1 MSKTVLHFADFKSP
15 CRGNFINSLEAL
27 REAVGERGWNTVY
40 VFPAATAGRDW
51 AQELGR
57 QTAVY
62 YLSGRFLADLKLL
75 RRVIKRHDVSLIH
88 HHFYKLPYVLLFDL
102 AAWGKKIPQ
111 LIHLHCAL
119 HIHQGPARV
128 IEKFLLRGKAFIGCS
143 EKLTDDAK
151 RFYPK
156 NPAFTAKNAI
166 FFPRLE
172 QFEPLDKAALG
183 LRENAKTLMLFGFL
197 YEVKGVDL
205 ALEALESLNRTGDAA
220 DLILI
225 LTSNREAIR
234 EKITQRFGAI
244 PAWLHLLPPRNDI
257 ASYFRLCDLF
267 LAPSRSEGL
276 PYSVLEA
283 AWLKV
288 PTVLSDIPAHTAL
301 ALPCASF
308 FPCGNAS
315 ALTEK
320 IRQILRSPPSEA
332 RLTAQS
338 EAVFR
343 EYRLEEWIKTVLN
356 IYDKQLKN
364 RRFS

>member
-1 MSKTVLHFADFKSP
+1 MSRTVLHFADFRSP

-27 REAVGERGWNTVY
+27 REAAKAHGWDTVY
-40 VFPAATAGRDW
+40 VFPAATAKRDW
-51 AQELGR
+51 AQELGE
-57 QTAVY
+57 QATVY
-62 YLSGRFLADLKLL
+62 YLPGRFLADLRLM
-75 RRVIKRHDVSLIH
+75 RRVIKRHGVTLIH
-88 HHFYKLPYVLLFDL
+88 QHFYKLPYVLLFDL
-102 AAWGKKIPQ
+102 ATFGRGIPQ

-119 HIHQGPARV
+119 HIHKGVARV
-128 IEKFLLRGKAFIGCS
+128 IEKLLLRKKTFIGCS
-143 EKLTDDAK
+143 EKLTDDA
-151 RFYPK
+151 RHYYPK

-183 LRENAKTLMLFGFL
+183 LRANAKTLMLFGFL

-205 ALEALESLNRTGDAA
+205 ALEALDELNRTGDDA

-225 LTSNREAIR
+225 LTSHREEIR
-234 EKITQRFGAI
+234 QKIERRFGII
-244 PAWLHLLPPRNDI
+244 PDWLRLLPPRNDI

-288 PTVLSDIPAHTAL
+288 PLVLSDIPAHTAL
-301 ALPCASF
+301 ALPCASY
-308 FPCGNAS
+308 FPSGDA
-315 ALTEK
+315 AAFIEK
-320 IRQILRSPPSEA
+320 IRHILHFPPPEA
-332 RLTAQS
+332 ELTAQS
-338 EAVFR
+338 EAVYR
-343 EYRLEEWIKTVLN
+343 VYRLEEWTKTVLN
-356 IYDKQLKN
+356 IYENILEN

>member
-1 MSKTVLHFADFKSP
+1 MSRTVLHFADFKSP

-27 REAVGERGWNTVY
+27 RKAAKARGWDTVY
-40 VFPAATAGRDW
+40 VFPAATAKRDW
-51 AQELGR
+51 AKELGE
-57 QTAVY
+57 QATVY
-62 YLSGRFLADLKLL
+62 YLTGRFLSDLRLL
-75 RRVIKRHDVSLIH
+75 RGVIKRHGVTLIH
-88 HHFYKLPYVLLFDL
+88 HHFYKLPYLLLFDL
-102 AAWGKKIPQ
+102 AACGRKIPQ

-119 HIHQGPARV
+119 HIHTGLARV
-128 IEKFLLRGKAFIGCS
+128 IEKLLLRGKTFIGCS

-151 RFYPK
+151 RFYPEQ
-156 NPAFTAKNAI
+156 PAFTAKNAI

-172 QFEPLDKAALG
+172 QFEPLDKTALG

-205 ALEALESLNRTGDAA
+205 ALEMLDRLNRTGDAA

-225 LTSNREAIR
+225 LTSHQDEIR
-234 EKITQRFGAI
+234 QKIEERFGTI
-244 PAWLHLLPPRNDI
+244 PSWLRLLPPRNDI
-257 ASYFRLCDLF
+257 ASYFRLCDAF

-301 ALPCASF
+301 ALPCAQYFS
-308 FPCGNAS
+308 CGS
-315 ALTEK
+315 ADDLTAK
-320 IRQILRSPPSEA
+320 TRLILHSPPSAEELA
-332 RLTAQS
+332 AQS

-343 EYRLEEWIKTVLN
+343 AYRLEEWIQTVFQV
-356 IYDKQLKN
+356 YKQTL
-364 RRFS
+364 SE

>member
-1 MSKTVLHFADFKSP
+1 MSRTVLHFADFKSP

-27 REAVGERGWNTVY
+27 RKAAKARGWDTVY
-40 VFPAATAGRDW
+40 VFPAATAKRDW
-51 AQELGR
+51 AKELGE
-57 QTAVY
+57 QATVY
-62 YLSGRFLADLKLL
+62 YLTGRFLSDLRLL
-75 RRVIKRHDVSLIH
+75 RGVIKRHGVTLIH
-88 HHFYKLPYVLLFDL
+88 HHFYKLPYLLLFDL
-102 AAWGKKIPQ
+102 AACGSSIPQ

-119 HIHQGPARV
+119 HIHTGLARV
-128 IEKFLLRGKAFIGCS
+128 IEKLLLRGKTFIGCS
-143 EKLTDDAK
+143 EKLMNDAK
-151 RFYPK
+151 RFYP
-156 NPAFTAKNAI
+156 NQPAFTAKNAI

-205 ALEALESLNRTGDAA
+205 ALEALDSLNKTGDAA

-225 LTSNREAIR
+225 LTSHQEEIRQKIEA
-234 EKITQRFGAI
+234 RFGTI
-244 PAWLHLLPPRNDI
+244 PNWLRLLPPRNDI
-257 ASYFRLCDLF
+257 ASYFRLCDAF

-301 ALPCASF
+301 ALPCAQYFS
-308 FPCGNAS
+308 CGS
-315 ALTEK
+315 ADDLTAK
-320 IRQILRSPPSEA
+320 TRLILHSPPPAEELA
-332 RLTAQS
+332 AQS

-343 EYRLEEWIKTVLN
+343 AYRLEEWIQTVFH
-356 IYDKQLKN
+356 IYDQTL
-364 RRFS
+364 SE